1 LIWRLAGH
9 TGVACILWEAD
20 HRLRVADGGGECDGG
35 NIDTLCL
42 RCHGSKSVKENRRAR
57 ERKKQAAGGK
67 TDSKKKTTKEKIA
80 NRKTKGEAS
89 ARESCQQQP
98 KRVHRY
104 IPSDSDD
111 DSDFEDLCAPLK
123 AFSRGGSKSNSSE
136 AGSQASSTSNGASSA
151 SQSIDGTQQ
160 RMAQAMVGEP
170 IETEQPTVKQERHML
185 DVDYRQW
192 IKLRKQTWRQLR
204 AQRGRTNTEP
214 KQPRTSNG
222 KAKPGERLRV
232 ERALRKL
239 DNFRFD

>member
-1 LIWRLAGH
+1 M
-9 TGVACILWEAD
+9 ACILWEAD

-67 TDSKKKTTKEKIA
+67 TDSKKNTKEKTA

-123 AFSRGGSKSNSSE
+123 AISRGGSKSTSSE

-151 SQSIDGTQQ
+151 SQSVDGTQQ

-170 IETEQPTVKQERHML
+170 IETERPTVKQERHML

-204 AQRGRTNTEP
+204 AQRGRTNTRSGAVPEP